1 LQLEFDS
8 AKSVKNAI
16 TRGLPFELVVM
27 LDWGAAYTVVDD
39 RRDYGETRFIAYAPL
54 AGRLHV
60 VCYVKRGDVRR
71 IISFRKAND
80 REIAKYAKA
89 IDR

>member
-1 LQLEFDS
+1 LKIEFDS
-8 AKSVKNAI
+8 AKSAKNAI

-27 LDWGAAYTVVDD
+27 LDWGAAHTVVDD
-39 RRDYGETRFIAYAPL
+39 RRDYGETRFITYASL

-60 VCYVKRGDVRR
+60 VCYVKRGDGRR

-89 IDR
+89 ID